1 MKRALL
7 IGINYIGTK
16 HELGGCINDINNIE
30 KFIID
35 NCDCTKSVYATTASR
50 RLHDIYEIFSLIVNN
65 YVSTK

>member
-35 NCDCTKSVYATTASR
+35 NCDCTKS
-50 RLHDIYEIFSLIVNN
+50 IYFHTDFAFLCNGV
-65 YVSTK
+65 